1 MTRGRPGCAPDPGE
15 SGPVEVVAAVV
26 VRQGRY
32 LVGRRPRA
40 KRHGGLWEFP
50 GGKVDPGE
58 TPADALRRELWEELE
73 LVVDRVQETLWQAPD
88 TAAGFR
94 IRFVAATTSS
104 DAEPRLLEH
113 EAIGW
118 FRPDELAEML
128 LAPADAAFVAWLL
141 AGEPV
146 VDPGR

>member
-1 MTRGRPGCAPDPGE
+1 M
-15 SGPVEVVAAVV
+15 AAVV
-26 VRQGRY
+26 VRHGRY

-58 TPADALRRELWEELE
+58 APADALRRELWEELE
-73 LVVDRVQETLWQAPD
+73 LVVDRVQEPLWQAPD
-88 TAAGFR
+88 TPAGFR
-94 IRFVAATTSS
+94 IHFVAATTAA
-104 DAEPRLLEH
+104 DAEPRPLEH

-118 FRPDELAEML
+118 FHPQELAEMP

-141 AGEPV
+141 AGGHDG
-146 VDPGR
+146 DPRR

>member
-1 MTRGRPGCAPDPGE
+1 MTRARVNGAPDPGE
-15 SGPVEVVAAVV
+15 SGPVVVMAAVV
-26 VRQGRY
+26 VRRGRY

-88 TAAGFR
+88 TPAGFR
-94 IRFVAATTSS
+94 IRFVAATTSP
-104 DAEPRLLEH
+104 DAVPRPLEH

-118 FRPDELAEML
+118 FRPLELAEMA

-141 AGEPV
+141 AGDPA
-146 VDPGR
+146 VDPAG